1 HVHIVINSVRKLDV
15 EPQEFMER
23 RCDSRAGYKHH
34 QTRNYL
40 TAMQKGLMEITNR
53 EHLHQVD
60 LLSPAPIKIT
70 EREYWK
76 TRREQEKLDSLN
88 TRIIADGMKP
98 RITKYQT
105 QKQFLRDAIND
116 ISAYALSV

>member
-1 HVHIVINSVRKLDV
+1 
-15 EPQEFMER
+15 
-23 RCDSRAGYKHH
+23 
-34 QTRNYL
+34 
-40 TAMQKGLMEITNR
+40 MEITTR

-76 TRREQEKLDSLN
+76 TRREQEKLDTLN

-116 ISAYALSV
+116 ISAYALSVEEFQKNTSYCLKLGGTDTAIFIRIVANI

>member
-1 HVHIVINSVRKLDV
+1 
-15 EPQEFMER
+15 
-23 RCDSRAGYKHH
+23 
-34 QTRNYL
+34 
-40 TAMQKGLMEITNR
+40 MEITTR

-76 TRREQEKLDSLN
+76 TRREQEKLDTLN

-98 RITKYQT
+98 RIT
-105 QKQFLRDAIND
+105 AICAARRPLVRLPAATRRSPTATF
-116 ISAYALSV
+116 IKVFR

>member
-1 HVHIVINSVRKLDV
+1 
-15 EPQEFMER
+15 
-23 RCDSRAGYKHH
+23 
-34 QTRNYL
+34 
-40 TAMQKGLMEITNR
+40 MQKGLMEITTR

-76 TRREQEKLDSLN
+76 TRREQEKLDTLN

-116 ISAYALSV
+116 ISAYALSVEEFQSGLKEKYSILLKISRDANSGLLRPVLRSKTAAMRS